1 MAASSRADCAPW
13 ASGTTQT
20 LPVVFTLVADPVAQ
34 GLVKSLAKPG
44 GNFTGLTMY
53 EFSFA
58 GKWLEALKEIEP
70 RISRVLLIVNPQNSG
85 ALALSKFVEG
95 LGPSHG
101 VVMVPA
107 PVRSVVDIND
117 ALAGFGE
124 GIDRAIIVLPDDLVV
139 NHRDL
144 IIRQINRARIP
155 VVFPFRIFA
164 VDGGLLSW
172 GLDFVEVYRQAAM
185 YVDRILRG
193 EKPADLPVLAPNKF
207 DIVINLKTANAL
219 RLKIPPALLALADEV
234 IEWAA

>member
-1 MAASSRADCAPW
+1 M
-13 ASGTTQT
+13 
-20 LPVVFTLVADPVAQ
+20 
-34 GLVKSLAKPG
+34 
-44 GNFTGLTMY
+44 
-53 EFSFA
+53 
-58 GKWLEALKEIEP
+58 
-70 RISRVLLIVNPQNSG
+70 
-85 ALALSKFVEG
+85 
-95 LGPSHG
+95 
-101 VVMVPA
+101 PA

-117 ALAGFGE
+117 ALAAFGE

-172 GLDFVEVYRQAAM
+172 GLDFAEVYRQAAM

-234 IEWAA
+234 IE